1 MPSPDLR
8 DRTSAEK
15 RIWFA
20 LRDLKRVNSLTPAY
34 LDLNDRGFEVFT
46 PMKEVVVTRQGRRQ
60 RISRPVVQD
69 LLFVH
74 ALRSELDPVV
84 EMVPTLQYRFSKG
97 MGYRQPMVVPDR
109 QMDAFIKAVTNAE
122 APRFYRP
129 EEITPAMA
137 GCRARILGGPF
148 DGIECRLMRIRG
160 ARTRRILVEVTGLMA
175 VSVEVNPEY
184 VQILPEPDK
193 TTDNQ

>member
-1 MPSPDLR
+1 M
-8 DRTSAEK
+8 EK

-97 MGYRQPMVVPDR
+97 MGYRQPMVVPDA

-137 GCRARILGGPF
+137 GSRARILGGPF

-193 TTDNQ
+193 ATDNQ